1 MNSEEGA
8 PRSQRDKSL
17 KIPMLLTKA
26 TDKSGRCRRPE
37 SDEHYGF
44 LLDAE
49 KPWLTEPVPQQQ
61 VRITNTLR

>member
-1 MNSEEGA
+1 
-8 PRSQRDKSL
+8 
-17 KIPMLLTKA
+17 MLLTKA